1 MEVFMDVMGIAA
13 EFVQTG
19 MDKSGIQLTHNLEAY
34 LAITFARYITREIDV
49 DRLTVRAVSA
59 MDANAPSDIL
69 RDLADQTLIACSFF
83 EERLRR
89 SGVVRHYIG
98 VGQVTYDAAGL
109 VEQAYGF
116 VHMRD
121 VVSYSAKT
129 ESARHLLDL
138 ARGGSTVAR
147 KELGNVVVGPWGKGT
162 FLK

>member
-1 MEVFMDVMGIAA
+1 MDVMGIAA

-19 MDKSGIQLTHNLEAY
+19 MHKSGIQLTHNLEAY

-116 VHMRD
+116 VLLRD
-121 VVSYSAKT
+121 ILSISNESYDASK
-129 ESARHLLDL
+129 LLDL
-138 ARGGSTVAR
+138 AKGGSITA
-147 KELGNVVVGPWGKGT
+147 KHQLGNVVMFPPKQKW
-162 FLK
+162 LSY

>member
-1 MEVFMDVMGIAA
+1 
-13 EFVQTG
+13 
-19 MDKSGIQLTHNLEAY
+19 
-34 LAITFARYITREIDV
+34 
-49 DRLTVRAVSA
+49 

-116 VHMRD
+116 VMLRD
-121 VVSYSAKT
+121 ILSSGNT
-129 ESARHLLDL
+129 NSDTRRLLDL

>member
-1 MEVFMDVMGIAA
+1 MDVMGIAA

-116 VHMRD
+116 VLLRD
-121 VVSYSAKT
+121 VLSISKENTDPSVI
-129 ESARHLLDL
+129 LDL
-138 ARGGSTVAR
+138 AKGGSVIA
-147 KELGNVVVGPWGKGT
+147 KKKLGNVVVFPSKQSW
-162 FLK
+162 LS